1 MPFDFELIAEKLQK
15 AVKLIKSDD
24 NLYYQRVD
32 KLIDFYKKS
41 DPYLIEHKRNE
52 GNHKWLAAKFL
63 DNKITTYS
71 PKQLPKDYRVIAVD
85 GSHIDVDRHSP
96 IKCVV
101 LNIGTVIFT
110 YGSNPSA
117 ILNSSPLTYIG
128 EAELNI
134 FDSNSTSRSPLQGN
148 LMGVKRAVMELTFLA
163 DTLENYAD
171 GIPTLALVDGSL
183 ILWSILGEQE
193 YVIDQLLQ
201 KEFLEQ
207 LHRIKKLSDKGIILA
222 SYLSYPDT
230 SDVINS
236 LRICLC
242 NEYCSNNNPCKEGC
256 SLVSGIRDRDI
267 FIKYLPNTARSSL
280 FQSTSNVI
288 EKYYKEEYGINF
300 YYLNIFN
307 EIARIELPNWTAN
320 NPDLLELS
328 HSLIIDQCN
337 KGLGYPVS
345 IMEAHEQAVI
355 NTTDRENFKMLLDRL
370 LAQQG
375 INYNTSQKDRSKKYR
390 WV

>member
-1 MPFDFELIAEKLQK
+1 MPFDFELITEKLQK
-15 AVKLIKSDD
+15 AVKSIKSDD
-24 NLYYQRVD
+24 SLHHERVD
-32 KLIDFYKKS
+32 KLIDFYKKT
-41 DPYLIEHKRNE
+41 DPQTIEQKRNE

-63 DNKITTYS
+63 DNNATIYD
-71 PKQLPKDYRVIAVD
+71 PKQIPQDYRVIAVD

-96 IKCVV
+96 VKCVV

-117 ILNSSPLTYIG
+117 ILKSSPLTYIG
-128 EAELNI
+128 DSELHI

-148 LMGVKRAVMELTFLA
+148 LMGVKRAVMELSFLA

-171 GIPTLALVDGSL
+171 GTPTLALIDGSL

-193 YVIDQLLQ
+193 YVIDQLLRGQ
-201 KEFLEQ
+201 FLEQ
-207 LHRIKKLSDKGIILA
+207 LDRIKKLSDKKVILA

-230 SDVINS
+230 SDVTNS

-242 NEYCSNNNPCKEGC
+242 NEHCSNNNPCKEGC
-256 SLVSGIRDRDI
+256 SLVTGIRDRDI
-267 FIKYLPNTARSSL
+267 FIKYLPDNARSSL

-288 EKYYKEEYGINF
+288 EKYYTEEYGIDF
-300 YYLNIFN
+300 YYLNIFG

-345 IMEAHEQAVI
+345 VMESHEQAVI
-355 NTTDRENFKMLLDRL
+355 NTADRENFKMLLDRL

>member
-41 DPYLIEHKRNE
+41 DPYLIEQKRNE

-242 NEYCSNNNPCKEGC
+242 NEY
-256 SLVSGIRDRDI
+256 
-267 FIKYLPNTARSSL
+267 
-280 FQSTSNVI
+280 
-288 EKYYKEEYGINF
+288 
-300 YYLNIFN
+300 
-307 EIARIELPNWTAN
+307 
-320 NPDLLELS
+320 
-328 HSLIIDQCN
+328 
-337 KGLGYPVS
+337 
-345 IMEAHEQAVI
+345 
-355 NTTDRENFKMLLDRL
+355 
-370 LAQQG
+370 
-375 INYNTSQKDRSKKYR
+375 
-390 WV
+390 

>member
-15 AVKLIKSDD
+15 AGKLIKSDD

-41 DPYLIEHKRNE
+41 DPYLIEQKRNE

-288 EKYYKEEYGINF
+288 EKYYKEEYGIYF

-390 WV
+390 CV

>member
-15 AVKLIKSDD
+15 AGKLIKSDD

-41 DPYLIEHKRNE
+41 DPYLIEQKRNE

-288 EKYYKEEYGINF
+288 EKYYKEEYGIYF

>member
-1 MPFDFELIAEKLQK
+1 MPFDFELITEKLQR
-15 AVKLIKSDD
+15 AVKSIKSDD
-24 NLYYQRVD
+24 SLHHERVD
-32 KLIDFYKKS
+32 KLIDFYKKT
-41 DPYLIEHKRNE
+41 DPQTIEQKRNE
-52 GNHKWLAAKFL
+52 GNHTWLAAKFL
-63 DNKITTYS
+63 ENNATIYD
-71 PKQLPKDYRVIAVD
+71 PKQIPQDYRVIAVD

-96 IKCVV
+96 VKCVV

-117 ILNSSPLTYIG
+117 ILKNSPLTYIG
-128 EAELNI
+128 DSELHI

-148 LMGVKRAVMELTFLA
+148 LMGVKRAVMELSFLA

-171 GIPTLALVDGSL
+171 GTPTLALIDGSL

-193 YVIDQLLQ
+193 YVIDQLLRGQ
-201 KEFLEQ
+201 FLEQ
-207 LHRIKKLSDKGIILA
+207 LDRIKKLSDKKVILA

-230 SDVINS
+230 SDVTNS

-242 NEYCSNNNPCKEGC
+242 KEHCSNNNPCKEGC
-256 SLVSGIRDRDI
+256 SLVTGIRDRDI
-267 FIKYLPNTARSSL
+267 FIKYLPDNARSSL
-280 FQSTSNVI
+280 FQTTSNVI
-288 EKYYKEEYGINF
+288 EKYYTEEYGIDF
-300 YYLNIFN
+300 YYLNIFG

-345 IMEAHEQAVI
+345 VMESHEQAVI
-355 NTTDRENFKMLLDRL
+355 NTADREYFKMLLDRL